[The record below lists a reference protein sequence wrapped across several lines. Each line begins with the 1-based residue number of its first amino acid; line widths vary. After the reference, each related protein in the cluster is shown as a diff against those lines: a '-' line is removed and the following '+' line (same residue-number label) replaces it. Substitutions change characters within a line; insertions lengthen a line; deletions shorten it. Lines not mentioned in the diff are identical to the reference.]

1 VNSRHSIIPG
11 HCGDVVWFHV
21 EGAGSRE
28 NSADVAR
35 YAQPEIAGGKRSF
48 VVDLADCTSLDSTFM
63 GMLIGLAQQVRHDVE
78 GCLHVINARG
88 RNAQLLKGLG
98 VHYFCS
104 VSEDDGPFTQ
114 RAASEGCGCPDAAG
128 LTRSDVVYDEELL
141 HLDLS
146 KKELT
151 EHCLEAHTKLCE
163 AGKEN
168 KEKFQ
173 HVVELMEQKLV
184 QLQQ

>member
-35 YAQPEIAGGKRSF
+35 YAQPEIERGKRSF

-63 GMLIGLAQQVRHDVE
+63 GMLIGLAQQVRQDVE

-88 RNAQLLKGLG
+88 RNAQLLRGLG

-104 VSEDDGPFTQ
+104 VSEDDGPFAQSTN
-114 RAASEGCGCPDAAG
+114 GCDCAEATGP
-128 LTRSDVVYDEELL
+128 TRSDVVYDEELE